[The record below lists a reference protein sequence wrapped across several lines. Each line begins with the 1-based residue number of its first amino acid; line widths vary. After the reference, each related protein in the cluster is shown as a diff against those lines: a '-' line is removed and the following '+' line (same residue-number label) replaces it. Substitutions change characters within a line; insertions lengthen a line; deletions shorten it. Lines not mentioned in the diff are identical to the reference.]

1 MNMKKIAL
9 FSALALCLAGFA
21 SCVED
26 KVYDVA
32 SVSDIKNT
40 VAYTEEDAVT
50 VTAKVTALVEIT
62 KVELK
67 YKTGS
72 AAEKA
77 VAMTGSKDEYSGT
90 IPAAPLGTKVT
101 YRIEASTDGSTM
113 SSPEVSYTVGEV
125 PIDYTGLALNEINGN
140 DKFIEIYNKGNDE
153 IRIKGIFL
161 KKDDK
166 DVWTAPSAIL
176 KPGEF
181 ILLYSEDVLADHAD
195 HPTDYFFGSGLS
207 SKKAVKV
214 ELFDPKGNSL
224 NCFNLVNFVKKAS
237 ASYSRVPDG
246 TGDWY
251 FTSAT
256 PSAKNANET
265 SDKVEGLE

>member
-32 SVSDIKNT
+32 SVSEIKNT
-40 VAYTEEDAVT
+40 VAYTEDDAVT
-50 VTAKVTALVEIT
+50 VTAKISALVEIT

-67 YKTGS
+67 YKAGS
-72 AAEKA
+72 ESEKT
-77 VAMTGSKDEYSGT
+77 VAMTGSKNEYSGT
-90 IPAAPLGTKVT
+90 IPAAAVGTKVV
-101 YRIEASTDGSTM
+101 YHIEASTEGNTM
-113 SSPEVSYTVGEV
+113 CSQEVSYTVGEV
-125 PIDYTGLALNEINGN
+125 PIDYTGLALNELNGN
-140 DKFIEIYNKGNDE
+140 DKFIEIYNKGKEE
-153 IRIKGIFL
+153 IRIKGISL
-161 KKDDK
+161 QKDGK

-181 ILLYSEDVLADHAD
+181 ILLYSTDVQADHAE
-195 HPTDYFFGSGLS
+195 HPADYFFGSGLS
-207 SKKAVKV
+207 AKKAVKV
-214 ELFDPKGNSL
+214 ELFDPKGSSL
-224 NCFNLVNFVKKAS
+224 DCFNLVNFVKKAS

-246 TGDWY
+246 TGEWY

>member
-9 FSALALCLAGFA
+9 FSALALILAGFA

-26 KVYDVA
+26 KVYGVA
-32 SVSDIKNT
+32 TISDIKNT

-50 VTAKVTALVEIT
+50 VTTKVAALVEIT
-62 KVELK
+62 GVELK

-72 AAEKA
+72 EAEKS
-77 VAMTGSKDEYSGT
+77 VNMTGSKGEYSGV
-90 IPAAPLGTKVT
+90 IPSAPVGTKVV
-101 YRIEASTDGSTM
+101 YHIEASTDGNTV

-125 PIDYTGLALNEINGN
+125 PIDYTGLALNELNGN
-140 DKFIEIYNKGNDE
+140 DKFIEIYNKGNEE
-153 IRIKGIFL
+153 IRVKGISIQ
-161 KKDDK
+161 KDGK
-166 DVWTAPSAIL
+166 DVWTAPSAVL

-181 ILLYSEDVLADHAD
+181 ILLYSTDVLADHGE
-195 HPTDYFFGSGLS
+195 HPTDYFFDSGLS
-207 SKKAVKV
+207 AKKAVKV

-224 NCFNLVNFVKKAS
+224 DCFNLVNFVKKAS

-246 TGDWY
+246 TGAWY

-256 PSAKNANET
+256 PAAKNANET
-265 SDKVEGLE
+265 ADKVEGLE